1 MHYSQELD
9 KILLMSILIQ
19 FTVIMIVLELIEAKM
34 QKASTLGT
42 MIERLYGY
50 YQKSVFLFFLIH
62 PTFYFVLFVSLYL
75 DLLNFYIIVI
85 LLMKTFDMFFKIEM
99 IKQKYIT
106 KNMERELT
114 SMLELKM
121 APWMEY
127 LGVIIYVPL
136 FIMALFT

>member
-62 PTFYFVLFVSLYL
+62 PTFYFALFVSLYL
-75 DLLNFYIIVI
+75 DLLDFYMIVI

>member
-62 PTFYFVLFVSLYL
+62 PTFYFALFVSLYL
-75 DLLNFYIIVI
+75 DLLDFYMIVI
-85 LLMKTFDMFFKIEM
+85 LLMKTFDIFFKIEM

>member
-1 MHYSQELD
+1 
-9 KILLMSILIQ
+9 MSILIQ

-62 PTFYFVLFVSLYL
+62 PTFYFALFVSLYL
-75 DLLNFYIIVI
+75 DLLDFYMIVI
-85 LLMKTFDMFFKIEM
+85 LLMKTFDIFFKIEM